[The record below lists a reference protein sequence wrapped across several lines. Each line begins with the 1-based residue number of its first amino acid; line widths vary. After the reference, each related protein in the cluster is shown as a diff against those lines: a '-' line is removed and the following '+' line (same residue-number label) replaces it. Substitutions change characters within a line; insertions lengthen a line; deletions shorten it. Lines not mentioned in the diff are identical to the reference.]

1 MKKQGYVKLATTL
14 LFVLSLTFGSL
25 PLGQATQAPS
35 AVWVIE
41 TAYSAS
47 YVTTSQTSL
56 ALDHDNNPHISFTI
70 IGTNGHDAAYT
81 VKSGGV
87 WTAENVQSLYEVG
100 TYSSLALDSHGTPHM
115 SFSQQSPST
124 HIYYASKSGSGWTS
138 EVVVSHH
145 TLIYSSL
152 ELDSS
157 GSPHISYLNNTN
169 SVLMYATKSGTTW
182 TSEVVDSEV
191 MGVNSLLL
199 DSAGNPHISY
209 FDKENSALKYATKSG
224 TTWIIEPVDN
234 DGNSGRDSSIALD
247 SDGNPH
253 ISYYGPGYLKYASKS
268 SAGIWTT
275 EIVDHPT
282 GRYVG
287 WHTSLAIDS
296 NDNPHISYYSS
307 SGGDLKY
314 ATKSSGTWAITTV
327 DTVGTVGEYNSL
339 ALDSNNM
346 PHISYF
352 DRTNRDL
359 KYASLVSTGPVNT
372 AQSIPTATGSGTATF
387 TASAGTITNLN
398 AIAEN
403 TLTSTG
409 IPAGMVF
416 PDGFFSFNIEGLSTG
431 QSVTVD
437 IVLPSDVPIGLQY
450 WKYQNGG
457 WTQTS
462 IGSDDGDNVISITL
476 TDGGA
481 GDSDGAANGVI
492 ADPGGPAYPNSFVLP
507 EYTLGALIALIAC
520 FAAFLVAKKPFS
532 TLRIKKF

>member
-1 MKKQGYVKLATTL
+1 MCCT
-14 LFVLSLTFGSL
+14 L
-25 PLGQATQAPS
+25 PLGQAIQAPS
-35 AVWVIE
+35 TVWVIE

-47 YVTTSQTSL
+47 YVATSQTSL
-56 ALDHDNNPHISFTI
+56 ALDDGNNPHISFTV
-70 IGTNGHDAAYT
+70 IGTNGDDAAYT
-81 VKSGGV
+81 TKSGGV
-87 WTAENVQSLYEVG
+87 WVSENVQSEYEVG
-100 TYSSLALDSHGTPHM
+100 TYSSLALDSHGTPHI

-124 HIYYASKSGSGWTS
+124 NIFYSSKSGSGWSS

-145 TLIYSSL
+145 TLIYTSL

-169 SVLMYATKSGTTW
+169 SVLMYATKAGSAW

-191 MGVNSLLL
+191 MGSNSLLL
-199 DSAGNPHISY
+199 DSSGNPHISY
-209 FDKENSALKYATKSG
+209 FDKANTALKYATKSG
-224 TTWIIEPVDN
+224 TTWVIETVDN

-247 SDGNPH
+247 SSGNLH
-253 ISYYGPGYLKYASKS
+253 ISYYGPGYLKYASRS
-268 SAGIWTT
+268 SSGVWSS

-314 ATKSSGTWAITTV
+314 ATKSGGTWAITTV
-327 DTVGTVGEYNSL
+327 DTVGTVGEYTSL
-339 ALDSNNM
+339 ALDSNDM
-346 PHISYF
+346 PHISYL

-359 KYASLVSTGPVNT
+359 KYASLVYTSPVNT
-372 AQSIPTATGSGTATF
+372 GQSVSTATGSGTATF

-398 AIAEN
+398 AVAED
-403 TLTSTG
+403 TLSGTG
-409 IPAGMVF
+409 RPTGLVF

-437 IVLPSDVPIGLQY
+437 IVLPSDVPIGSQY
-450 WKYQNGG
+450 WKCQNGV
-457 WTQTS
+457 WHQID
-462 IGSDDGDNVISITL
+462 IGSDDGDNMISITL
-476 TDGGA
+476 TDGGV

-492 ADPGGPAYPNSFVLP
+492 ADPGGPSYNVNNFVVP
-507 EYTLGALIALIAC
+507 EYALGAFIALIAC
-520 FAAFLVAKKPFS
+520 FAAFLVAKKPFLA
-532 TLRIKKF
+532 LRIR